1 MKPQQYGDR
10 ELIYKILGIDETE
23 YKLKSIPKNILSS
36 INSIQIASKDIDV
49 ITDDIRDDAN
59 STELLHNINSE
70 LRKQKRKLLFLWE
83 VTDNLKKA
91 NLGNDRKLLSQI
103 LTRLTRVRERV

>member
-1 MKPQQYGDR
+1 MNNRDK
-10 ELIYKILGIDETE
+10 EKKLIYQILGIDETE